1 MTNDQKKEAF
11 SMLVDGATYTE
22 VAEKFGVSRQRV
34 NQIFGSVFGESVW
47 EKDKYAKY
55 PAISNFMREE
65 RISLNK
71 LSERTLRTPS
81 TVGNYLSGKTDIP
94 KSFIDEILKITGM
107 TYEEAFADGE

>member
-47 EKDKYAKY
+47 EKDKYAGIYGKQDY
-55 PAISNFMREE
+55 AVSSHIV
-65 RISLNK
+65 
-71 LSERTLRTPS
+71 TLFQIGCGLRQ
-81 TVGNYLSGKTDIP
+81 
-94 KSFIDEILKITGM
+94 
-107 TYEEAFADGE
+107 